1 MKNDDIFSLNDEDQK
16 KLLEQKSSSNITQKY
31 IIIGFIILFL
41 ILITIIIILSVKLSS
56 KSENETEDND
66 SIDYSKVVG
75 EINCIFNIENI
86 NKDISIL
93 SNEYQKENNNFD
105 ILINNKKIK
114 DSKIY
119 KFPSNGLNTLKY
131 VLYGDIN
138 MDNMFKNIQQL
149 TSVSMTSTKNT
160 KITSM
165 ISTFEACINLQSFD
179 INGFDYTELK
189 SMRKTFYKTN
199 ILNLNIKD
207 LKTN

>member
-75 EINCIFNIENI
+75 EINCIFNIENL
-86 NKDISIL
+86 NKDIFIL

-119 KFPSNGLNTLKY
+119 KFPSNGLNILKY

-138 MDNMFKNIQQL
+138 MDSMFKNIQQL
-149 TSVSMTSTKNT
+149 TSVSMISTKNT